1 MAGESRFE
9 AAMYGTVMRGMP
21 HHDRIAGAEYLGDAR
36 TLPAYRLLTVG
47 GEYPLLLPDAGGAA
61 IDVQVFAL
69 TASIWRGKV
78 DAEPTGLVE
87 GEVEL
92 DDGRTV
98 AIMLG
103 DPDFVA
109 GRDDVEDITA
119 YGGWAAYV
127 RASGGE

>member
-1 MAGESRFE
+1 MADEPRFE

-21 HHDRIAGAEYLGDAR
+21 HHDRIAGSEYLGEAR
-36 TLPAYRLLTVG
+36 TVPAYRLLTVG
-47 GEYPLLLPDAGGAA
+47 GEYPLLVPDAEAGGS

-87 GEVEL
+87 GEVAL
-92 DDGRTV
+92 ADGRTV
-98 AIMLG
+98 AVMLG

-109 GRDDVEDITA
+109 GRHDVEDITA
-119 YGGWAAYV
+119 HGGWRAYV
-127 RASGGE
+127 EGA